1 MGFEEEWERE
11 LKRLQAERP
20 ELSGE
25 VGEALR
31 RGLNAL
37 KAAEKGEYRE
47 LLENQLQVLNALSS
61 LSEARYAYNNL
72 LNELVNRVRRSRGR

>member
-25 VGEALR
+25 VSEALR

-47 LLENQLQVLNALSS
+47 LHENQLQVLNALSR
-61 LSEARYAYNNL
+61 LPEARYAYNNL
-72 LNELVNRVRRSRGR
+72 LNELVDRVRRSRAR